1 MAVMESWYQ
10 SKSSDILCFIPW
22 PGPVTGNNHSE
33 TEGLRVHEQVALD
46 AEILVPFSWGVTSLL
61 TALHSCKTAAVSPV
75 LSHPGE
81 HSPSLLSSG
90 SLPCTSLPTP
100 LFGGCDQRGIRIN
113 QDSDCKKNQ
122 KNQTNG
128 DKISF
133 SLEAKGW
140 AVWMN
145 VLGCKNYDAF
155 R

>member
-1 MAVMESWYQ
+1 M
-10 SKSSDILCFIPW
+10 L
-22 PGPVTGNNHSE
+22 
-33 TEGLRVHEQVALD
+33 HEQVALD

-113 QDSDCKKNQ
+113 QDSDCKKKKKPKQ
-122 KNQTNG
+122 MEIK
-128 DKISF
+128 
-133 SLEAKGW
+133 L
-140 AVWMN
+140 
-145 VLGCKNYDAF
+145 AF
-155 R
+155 P